1 MIHYI
6 WYKIGVLFKFHG
18 NNLLCILHLRR
29 VYDRFEN
36 SMIDLKIAGF
46 INSHVKL
53 ILVIEIKKLRIF
65 IYFNQLVLFLL
76 TKTIFTVII

>member
-1 MIHYI
+1 
-6 WYKIGVLFKFHG
+6 
-18 NNLLCILHLRR
+18 
-29 VYDRFEN
+29 
-36 SMIDLKIAGF
+36 MIDLKIAGF